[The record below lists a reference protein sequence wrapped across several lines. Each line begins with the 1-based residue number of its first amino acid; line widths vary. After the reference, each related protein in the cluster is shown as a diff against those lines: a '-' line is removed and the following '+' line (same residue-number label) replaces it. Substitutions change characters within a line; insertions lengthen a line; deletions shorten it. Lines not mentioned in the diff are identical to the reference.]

1 MIDWDALGQNLKKQ
15 HLFSQIRLV
24 KYMHNWLHV
33 GRHKNLMNA
42 TDLGFCPVYLK
53 EKETW
58 QHLLCCTH
66 NDSLAIRTLAVTQ
79 FKSSLFKCKTA
90 LIICSTLIY
99 KLLQWL
105 GLATAPP
112 PVIPSDQLGT
122 IFHTAIEEQAEI
134 G

>member
-1 MIDWDALGQNLKKQ
+1 MDMINWDALGRTLKKQ
-15 HLFSQIRLV
+15 HLFNQIRL
-24 KYMHNWLHV
+24 
-33 GRHKNLMNA
+33 
-42 TDLGFCPVYLK
+42 

-66 NDSLAIRTLAVTQ
+66 NGLLAIRTFAVTK
-79 FKSSLFKCKTA
+79 FKSSLLKCKTA
-90 LIICSTLIY
+90 PIICSTLIH

-112 PVIPSDQLGT
+112 LVIPFDQLGT
-122 IFHTAIEEQAEI
+122 ILHNAVEDQAEI